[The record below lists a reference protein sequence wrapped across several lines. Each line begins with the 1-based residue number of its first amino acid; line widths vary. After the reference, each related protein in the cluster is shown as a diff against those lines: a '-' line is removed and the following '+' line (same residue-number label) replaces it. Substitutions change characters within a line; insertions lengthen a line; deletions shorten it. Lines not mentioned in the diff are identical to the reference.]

1 MRLVQRRNFAAAGLT
16 CHVPARKL
24 NATTAKA
31 LPDIRRRLFCC
42 ISAVEKR
49 KKLRR
54 GHYVFIRRHHLGAAG
69 RGAGILHAG
78 GLCDGGDRPDTRQK
92 CGQHHHEKP
101 DGFCPRHR
109 CLLAGRLRHHV
120 RGGRRVDRRVRP
132 VHPGRLQQHVPVLGV
147 RHFSNGVLRHGG
159 HHRLRRDGGAHQV
172 PFLLHLQRSH
182 KPDRLPCRRALGLGR
197 RLAEPAGLPRLCGQH
212 GSAYGGRPVRAH
224 RRKDGGAAHRQIY
237 EGRQGE
243 RHPGPQ
249 PYIGRAGLLYPVV
262 LLVRLQRLLH
272 RFDDG
277 GRDIGERQPHLRQ
290 YQPGRSCGNLCGDD
304 HYLEP
309 LQKAR
314 RLDDAERFSGRTCGH
329 HGRLR
334 RSGPVRRGHYRAD
347 RGLRSGVRR

>member
-120 RGGRRVDRRVRP
+120 R
-132 VHPGRLQQHVPVLGV
+132 
-147 RHFSNGVLRHGG
+147 SSW
-159 HHRLRRDGGAHQV
+159 AITAA
-172 PFLLHLQRSH
+172 RS
-182 KPDRLPCRRALGLGR
+182 R
-197 RLAEPAGLPRLCGQH
+197 
-212 GSAYGGRPVRAH
+212 
-224 RRKDGGAAHRQIY
+224 
-237 EGRQGE
+237 
-243 RHPGPQ
+243 
-249 PYIGRAGLLYPVV
+249 
-262 LLVRLQRLLH
+262 
-272 RFDDG
+272 
-277 GRDIGERQPHLRQ
+277 
-290 YQPGRSCGNLCGDD
+290 PGRSSFFKRCSA
-304 HYLEP
+304 P
-309 LQKAR
+309 RRPPSSPAR
-314 RLDDAERFSGRTCGH
+314 W
-329 HGRLR
+329 
-334 RSGPVRRGHYRAD
+334 RSAPSSFLIAFTA
-347 RGLRSGVRR
+347 